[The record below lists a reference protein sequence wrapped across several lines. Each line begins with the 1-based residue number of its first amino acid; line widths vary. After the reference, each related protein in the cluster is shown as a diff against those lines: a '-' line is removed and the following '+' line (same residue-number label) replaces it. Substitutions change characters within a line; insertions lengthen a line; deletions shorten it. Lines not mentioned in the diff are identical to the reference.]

1 MKDHT
6 LPPRLDIR
14 HAAQADTRLEGQL
27 PIKKWERLSAESNGQ
42 GLDQPVYWSAHVTNR
57 EGETGQAEPWL
68 QLQVRA
74 PMVQIC
80 QRCLEP
86 VEVAVEIDRSFRFV
100 ANEAIAETQDDESD
114 EDLLVISREFDLA
127 ALIEDEVLL
136 DLPLISRHDV
146 CPVPVKLA
154 AVDPDFDQSAEKP
167 NPFAQLAQLRQ
178 PKQD

>member
-1 MKDHT
+1 MKDNT

-14 HAAQADTRLEGQL
+14 HAAQADARLEGQL
-27 PIKKWERLSAESNGQ
+27 PLQKLERLSAESNGL
-42 GLDQPVYWSAHVTNR
+42 GLDKPVQWSVHVTTR
-57 EGETGQAEPWL
+57 EGQTGQAEPWM

-74 PMVQIC
+74 SMMQIC

-86 VEVAVEIDRSFRFV
+86 VEVPIEIDSSFRFV
-100 ANEAIAETQDDESD
+100 VSEAIAEAQDDESD